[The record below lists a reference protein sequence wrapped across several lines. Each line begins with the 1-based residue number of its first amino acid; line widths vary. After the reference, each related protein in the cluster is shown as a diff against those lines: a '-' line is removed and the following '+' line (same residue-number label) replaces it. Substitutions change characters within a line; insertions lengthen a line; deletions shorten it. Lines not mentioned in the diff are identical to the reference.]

1 MRTGNLQLSELLG
14 QLTLNQVTFI
24 SFEIKARSLNHSY
37 IIKIFQSKA
46 KSFVIKPVCKS
57 AAINVLDQMQALKFR
72 SFHIKG
78 SAQVFYCPRLHGKGI
93 FFYLNIFRVA
103 GYLILRLDLGTF

>member
-24 SFEIKARSLNHSY
+24 SFEIKARSLNHSV
-37 IIKIFQSKA
+37 IIKIFQSKV
-46 KSFVIKPVCKS
+46 KLFVSFVIKPVCKT

-78 SAQVFYCPRLHGKGI
+78 SAQVFYCPRLHEKG
-93 FFYLNIFRVA
+93 
-103 GYLILRLDLGTF
+103 